1 MPLLIAT
8 SYLPPALYMAEI
20 AKADEIIVEAFETYT
35 KQTCRNHC
43 LIYGPN
49 GRQTLSIPVIK
60 VNGNHTIT
68 KDIRISTHQPWQKT
82 HWRSIKTAYS
92 NSPFFLFYQDYL
104 SPFYE
109 KKFNFLIDLNIGLL
123 ETLMHIM
130 HIHCEIRLSAYF
142 EKSPAGVIDQRTE
155 PVAKHCLHPI
165 AYPHYTQ
172 VFEPRHGFIPGLS
185 ILDVLLNLG
194 PETSGYLKT
203 LQP

>member
-8 SYLPPALYMAEI
+8 SYLPPALYMAET
-20 AKADEIIVEAFETYT
+20 AKADEIIIEAFETYT

-68 KDIRISTHQPWQKT
+68 KDIRISTHQPWQKI

-104 SPFYE
+104 SPFRDSS
-109 KKFNFLIDLNIGLL
+109 KAL
-123 ETLMHIM
+123 
-130 HIHCEIRLSAYF
+130 CRLRLQG
-142 EKSPAGVIDQRTE
+142 AG
-155 PVAKHCLHPI
+155 
-165 AYPHYTQ
+165 
-172 VFEPRHGFIPGLS
+172 
-185 ILDVLLNLG
+185 
-194 PETSGYLKT
+194 
-203 LQP
+203 